1 MMRKAMRRSAIAF
14 LLAAFTLPV
23 QSPAA
28 DWPRFRG
35 PNGTGVA
42 ETSAL
47 PDSIGRD
54 KHVVWKIAL
63 PPGHSSPVIGGDRI
77 FLTGFEGEKLFTIA
91 LDRGGGK
98 ILWRRESPRDRHEK
112 LDTQNS
118 PSSPTPAADGRNV
131 YVFFP
136 DYGLLSYTFDGKER
150 WRTPLGPFDNM
161 YGMGVSPILAGDK
174 VVLVCDQLHNSFAAA
189 FSQADGKQAWK
200 TPRPQ
205 ALSGHSTP
213 IVYRPHGAG
222 VQGAGIQIIAPGSFR
237 LDAYDLASGKSV
249 WWVNGLASEMKSVP
263 VLDGDTIYLNGYNSS
278 FNDPGKH
285 VEIPSFA
292 DALAKYDVDHDGALQ
307 QSELPE
313 GPMRL
318 FFPFEDTNHDGK
330 LDAAEWKSFQAV
342 MAAENGLLALHA
354 GGIGDMTA
362 TALRWKYQQ
371 RVPQLPST
379 LLYRGVIY
387 MINDGGILTT
397 IDPANGQPFKQGRLR
412 GAVDKYYAS
421 PVAADG
427 KVFFVGNSGV
437 VTILKAGPNQEILSV
452 DELDDECFATP
463 AIADGRVYIRTRGM
477 LYCFGL

>member
-1 MMRKAMRRSAIAF
+1 MRPSAISF
-14 LLAAFTLPV
+14 LLAALAFPA

-35 PNGTGVA
+35 PNGAGVA

-47 PDSIGRD
+47 PDSIGPD
-54 KHVVWKIAL
+54 KHVVWKTAL
-63 PPGHSSPVIGGDRI
+63 PPGHSSPVISGDRI
-77 FLTGFEGEKLFTIA
+77 FLTAFEGDKLFTLA
-91 LDRGGGK
+91 LDRASGK

-112 LDTQNS
+112 LDAQNS
-118 PSSPTPAADGRNV
+118 PASPTPVADGRNV

-150 WRTPLGPFDNM
+150 WRTPLGPFDNI
-161 YGMGVSPILAGDK
+161 YGIGVSPILAGDK
-174 VVLVCDQLHNSFAAA
+174 VVLICDQQHNSYAAA
-189 FSQADGKQAWK
+189 FSQADGEQVWK
-200 TPRPQ
+200 TPRPE

-213 IVYRPHGAG
+213 IVYRPEGQGPNAAG
-222 VQGAGIQIIAPGSFR
+222 MQIIAPGSFR
-237 LDAYDLASGKSV
+237 MDAYDLASGNSV

-263 VLDGDTIYLNGYNSS
+263 VLDGGTIYISGFNTP

-285 VEIPSFA
+285 IEIPQFA
-292 DALAKYDVDHDGALQ
+292 DALAKYDSNHDGALQ
-307 QSELPE
+307 QAELPE
-313 GPMRL
+313 GPMRSY
-318 FFPFEDTNHDGK
+318 FPFEDSNRDGK
-330 LDAAEWKSFQAV
+330 LDEAEWKSFRAV
-342 MAAENGLLALHA
+342 MAAENGLLALRA
-354 GGIGDMTA
+354 GGAGDVTA
-362 TALRWKYQQ
+362 TALKWKYQVS
-371 RVPQLPST
+371 VPQLPSA

-397 IDPANGQPFKQGRLR
+397 LDPANGQAFKRGRLR

-437 VTILKAGPNQEILSV
+437 VTILKAGPDQEILSV
-452 DELDDECFATP
+452 NELDDECFATP

>member
-1 MMRKAMRRSAIAF
+1 MAMQRSAITF
-14 LLAAFTLPV
+14 LMTTLSFAV
-23 QSPAA
+23 QAHAA

-35 PNGTGVA
+35 PNGSGVA
-42 ETSAL
+42 ETSPL
-47 PDSIGRD
+47 PDSIGPG
-54 KHVVWKIAL
+54 KHVLWKTAL
-63 PPGHSSPVIGGDRI
+63 PPGHSSPVISGDRI
-77 FLTGFEGEKLFTIA
+77 FLTAFEGEKLLTIA
-91 LDRGGGK
+91 LDRASGK
-98 ILWRRESPRDRHEK
+98 ILWQRESPRERHEK
-112 LDTQNS
+112 LDRQNS
-118 PSSPTPAADGRNV
+118 PASPTPVADGRNV

-136 DYGLLSYTFDGKER
+136 DYGLLSYTFAGKER

-174 VVLVCDQLHNSFAAA
+174 VVLICDQLHNSFAAA
-189 FSQADGKQAWK
+189 FAQADGKAAWK
-200 TPRPQ
+200 TPRPE

-213 IVYRPHGAG
+213 IVYRP
-222 VQGAGIQIIAPGSFR
+222 QGAGIQIIAPGSFR
-237 LDAYDLASGKSV
+237 LDAYDLATGKSV

-263 VLDGDTIYLNGYNSS
+263 VLDGDTVYVNGFNSP

-285 VEIPSFA
+285 IEIPAFA
-292 DALAKYDVDHDGALQ
+292 DALAKYDTNHDGALQ
-307 QSELPE
+307 QAELPE
-313 GPMRL
+313 GPMRAY
-318 FFPFEDTNHDGK
+318 FEFEDTNHDGK
-330 LDAAEWKSFQAV
+330 LDEPEWKSFQAV
-342 MAAENGLLALHA
+342 MAAENGLLALNA
-354 GGIGDMTA
+354 GGAGDVTA
-362 TALRWKYQQ
+362 KALRWKYQ
-371 RVPQLPST
+371 RLIPQLPST

-437 VTILKAGPNQEILSV
+437 VTIMKAGPDQEILSV
-452 DELDDECFATP
+452 NELDDECFATP